1 MAAAPSSGPAP
12 TRRRPKLSPARR
24 RALAWQGQYM
34 SQVRE
39 LGPRL
44 KARVKALRAQKGVEA
59 AIRFAKSLAKR

>member
-1 MAAAPSSGPAP
+1 
-12 TRRRPKLSPARR
+12 
-24 RALAWQGQYM
+24 M

-59 AIRFAKSLAKR
+59 AIRFARSLARR